1 MRLIGVVVGTLG
13 AWAVCRP
20 KEDVNDTGDRAYS
33 TVPEST
39 TGTTVWVWPS
49 YPEPGETAQ
58 STGTD
63 SGYGGETATPTVDT
77 GCSGQATHTGA
88 LDTGPAQADTGCPP
102 QDTAG
107 SPLSETGDSSN
118 P

>member
-1 MRLIGVVVGTLG
+1 MRLIGVVAGILG

-20 KEDVNDTGDRAYS
+20 KEDVTDTGDRAYS
-33 TVPEST
+33 TIPEST
-39 TGTTVWVWPS
+39 TGDSLLSPDYS
-49 YPEPGETAQ
+49 DFRETGQ

-63 SGYGGETATPTVDT
+63 SGYGGETTTPTVDT

-88 LDTGPAQADTGCPP
+88 MDTGPAQADTGCPP